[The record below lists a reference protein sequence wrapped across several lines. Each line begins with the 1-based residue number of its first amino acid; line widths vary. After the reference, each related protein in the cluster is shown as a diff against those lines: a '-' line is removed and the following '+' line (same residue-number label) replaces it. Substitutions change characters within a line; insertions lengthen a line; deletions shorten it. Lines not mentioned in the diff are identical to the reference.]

1 MDDLREPTDIGPVR
15 IRQTHHD
22 HDGHAEGYGIRI
34 QPLPADVLPRIARAL
49 AAAGLLEEFAVLGR
63 NRTAD
68 GLRGAVSLRI
78 LTSPHNAIDWDA
90 VLGIDLTPEHAT
102 RLAVELER
110 HAEEPPECDI
120 RVECAGAWATVQV
133 SPTRFCC
140 VPCSQHVRETAVA

>member
-34 QPLPADVLPRIARAL
+34 QPLPADVLPRLANALARA
-49 AAAGLLEEFAVLGR
+49 GVTEEFRILGY
-63 NRTAD
+63 N
-68 GLRGAVSLRI
+68 GGHRGALALSALVDPRLG
-78 LTSPHNAIDWDA
+78 IDWDY

-110 HAEEPPECDI
+110 HAEEPPECDL